1 MRDGN
6 KTQENLGESE
16 VYGLD
21 YICPVS
27 FLKGICPLRV
37 LSDTCDEYWILNFDF
52 CFSCNKAELN
62 FLSLFSAFWTPDQGK
77 TIIK

>member
-1 MRDGN
+1 MGRWSFFMNFPLCETVCFRDIQLRNCGGQRMRDGN

-37 LSDTCDEYWILNFDF
+37 LSDTCDDY
-52 CFSCNKAELN
+52 
-62 FLSLFSAFWTPDQGK
+62 
-77 TIIK
+77 